1 MTYKQALKA
10 VAEMQRK
17 HNEKTP
23 EFDRAS
29 DYNVSSVWKSN
40 DKGSG
45 RLSDGFR
52 RIIWN
57 ATNDV
62 ATDLLFEEFIAAA
75 YEQDSERNEDYLQ
88 YEREAEFMSD
98 SLFSISN
105 DLKDLLNEIVSSKRL
120 NRDSLLKTLCRLARQ
135 AEAHS
140 GK

>member
-10 VAEMQRK
+10 VAEIQRK
-17 HNEKTP
+17 HNKKTP
-23 EFDRAS
+23 EFDRVS
-29 DYNVSSVWKSN
+29 EYTVSSVWKSN

-75 YEQDSERNEDYLQ
+75 YEQYSELNEDYMQ

-98 SLFSISN
+98 SLFSLSN
-105 DLKDLLNEIVSSKRL
+105 DLQDLINEIVSSERL
-120 NRDSLLKTLCRLARQ
+120 NRDSLLKTLLTLQRQ
-135 AEAHS
+135 AKADS

>member
-1 MTYKQALKA
+1 MTYEKALEA
-10 VAEMQRK
+10 VAEMQRR

-29 DYNVSSVWKSN
+29 DYHVSSVWKAI

-75 YEQDSERNEDYLQ
+75 YEQDSERNAYYLQ
-88 YEREAEFMSD
+88 YELEAEAMSD
-98 SLFSISN
+98 SLFSLAN
-105 DLKDLLNEIVSSKRL
+105 DLQDLINEIINSKRL
-120 NRDSLLKTLCRLARQ
+120 NRDRLLKTLRLLQRQ
-135 AEAHS
+135 AENDS

>member
-1 MTYKQALKA
+1 MTYEQALKA

-17 HNEKTP
+17 HNEKIP

-29 DYNVSSVWKSN
+29 DYNVSSVWKAN

-62 ATDLLFEEFIAAA
+62 ATDLLFEEFVASA

-98 SLFSISN
+98 SLFSLSN

-120 NRDSLLKTLCRLARQ
+120 NRDSLLKTLQRLARQ
-135 AEAHS
+135 AEADS
-140 GK
+140 CK

>member
-1 MTYKQALKA
+1 MTYEQALKA

-29 DYNVSSVWKSN
+29 DYNVSSLWKSN

-75 YEQDSERNEDYLQ
+75 YEQDRERNEDYLQ

-98 SLFSISN
+98 SLFSLSN
-105 DLKDLLNEIVSSKRL
+105 DLKDLLNEIVSSERL

-135 AEAHS
+135 AEADS

>member
-62 ATDLLFEEFIAAA
+62 ATDLLFEEFIAVA
-75 YEQDSERNEDYLQ
+75 YEQYSELNEDYMQ

-98 SLFSISN
+98 SLFSLSN
-105 DLKDLLNEIVSSKRL
+105 DLQDLINEIVSSERL
-120 NRDSLLKTLCRLARQ
+120 NRDNLLKTLLTLQRQ
-135 AEAHS
+135 AAADS

>member
-1 MTYKQALKA
+1 MTYKQALKV

-29 DYNVSSVWKSN
+29 DYTVSSVWKSN

-62 ATDLLFEEFIAAA
+62 ATDLLFEEFVASA
-75 YEQDSERNEDYLQ
+75 YEQDRERNEDYLR

-120 NRDSLLKTLCRLARQ
+120 NRDSLLKTLQRLARQ
-135 AEAHS
+135 AEADS
-140 GK
+140 GR

>member
-29 DYNVSSVWKSN
+29 DYTVSSVWKSN

-62 ATDLLFEEFIAAA
+62 ATDLLFDEFVASA
-75 YEQDSERNEDYLQ
+75 YEQCSEMNEYYLQ
-88 YEREAEFMSD
+88 YEREAELMSD
-98 SLFSISN
+98 SLFSLAN
-105 DLKDLLNEIVSSKRL
+105 DLQDLINEIVSSERL
-120 NRDSLLKTLCRLARQ
+120 NRDNLLKTLMRLARQ
-135 AEAHS
+135 ARADS

>member
-1 MTYKQALKA
+1 M
-10 VAEMQRK
+10 
-17 HNEKTP
+17 
-23 EFDRAS
+23 
-29 DYNVSSVWKSN
+29 WKSN

-75 YEQDSERNEDYLQ
+75 YEQYSELNEDYMQ

-98 SLFSISN
+98 SLFSLSN
-105 DLKDLLNEIVSSKRL
+105 DLQDLINEIVSSERL
-120 NRDSLLKTLCRLARQ
+120 NRDSLLKTLLTLQRQ
-135 AEAHS
+135 AKADS

>member
-1 MTYKQALKA
+1 MTYKEALKA

-29 DYNVSSVWKSN
+29 DYNVSSVWKAN

-62 ATDLLFEEFIAAA
+62 ATDLLFEEFVASA
-75 YEQDSERNEDYLQ
+75 YEQDRERNEDYLR

-98 SLFSISN
+98 SLFSLSN

-120 NRDSLLKTLCRLARQ
+120 NRDSLLKTLQRLARQ
-135 AEAHS
+135 AEADS
-140 GK
+140 GR

>member
-1 MTYKQALKA
+1 MTYEQALKA

-75 YEQDSERNEDYLQ
+75 YEQDRERNEDYLQ

-98 SLFSISN
+98 SLFSLSN

-135 AEAHS
+135 AEADS

>member
-135 AEAHS
+135 AEADS